1 MELRVQIL
9 LSLEVIKQ
17 VENST
22 FELIMTKIQ

>member
-9 LSLEVIKQ
+9 LSLEVTKQ

>member
-9 LSLEVIKQ
+9 LSLEVTKQ

-22 FELIMTKIQ
+22 FELIMTKIE

>member
-22 FELIMTKIQ
+22 FKLIMTKIQ

>member
-9 LSLEVIKQ
+9 LSLEVTKQ

-22 FELIMTKIQ
+22 FELIMKKIQ